1 MNGGARRNG
10 GRAPLTSTG
19 AAHRSITLDSEAG
32 ATSGVGGGLGC
43 RLPPVKMSIRLT
55 LGPHFFFLESHS
67 DEMAIFRRRPPVGVC
82 VKNALELWAASVACV
97 DTFPLGCLPHARV
110 PGGTRRCS
118 GPLKL
123 VVPDRR
129 QTPHPQFGPCLLRAL
144 CVAPGSV
151 QGSVRILPPLHS
163 RCETSNIGPGLR
175 SGASPVPTSECPG
188 LTWAA

>member
-1 MNGGARRNG
+1 MAVRGETEGAPPSRRPGLRICRSRSTARLEPRPRGG
-10 GRAPLTSTG
+10 GR
-19 AAHRSITLDSEAG
+19 
-32 ATSGVGGGLGC
+32 LGC

-55 LGPHFFFLESHS
+55 LGPRFFFLESHS

-110 PGGTRRCS
+110 PGGTGRCS

-151 QGSVRILPPLHS
+151 QGSV
-163 RCETSNIGPGLR
+163 
-175 SGASPVPTSECPG
+175 
-188 LTWAA
+188 